1 MVDAKQIMSRKSML
15 DQKKPSVDDQL
26 QWRATELLQALPV
39 AVYTTDASG
48 VITAYNDAA
57 AELWGVRPEIGVDKW
72 CGSFKL
78 RWPDGAPMDHHE
90 CPMAVALRE
99 NREVRGGQAIAE
111 RPDGS
116 RVPFLAFP
124 TPLRDEKGA
133 LIGAVNTLVDITDQ
147 EHRKA
152 AEWRLGAIVDSSHDA
167 IVSKDLNGII
177 ASWNHSAQA
186 LFGYTAEEVIGKPIT
201 ILIPEDRQEE
211 EPQILQRIRSGERV
225 DHFETIRRHKDGRL
239 FPISLT
245 ISPIHSDD
253 GTIVGI
259 SKIARDITD
268 QKESEQRI
276 HALMREVNHRVK
288 NQFAVI
294 ISMIRETNKHTK
306 DSVLFVQQVQE
317 RILALSRSHDLLV
330 QEDWRGATVFEL
342 LLSQLKPFGHEDRV
356 TMAGPS
362 MLLQP
367 MALQHLGIAF
377 HELATNSVKYGA
389 LSRQSGRV
397 RVEWSV
403 ADGDEGGKRF
413 RLVWTESGGPRV
425 KAAPDHGFGSVVL
438 RRVAPTAM
446 SGKATLDYLAEGVV
460 WSLDAPVEYVQA
472 QNESPDA
479 HENRM
484 TALEEALR
492 QP

>member
-1 MVDAKQIMSRKSML
+1 ML
-15 DQKKPSVDDQL
+15 HQTKPSAVDDQS
-26 QWRATELLQALPV
+26 QWRATELLQAFPV

-48 VITAYNDAA
+48 VITAYNEAA
-57 AELWGVRPEIGVDKW
+57 AELWGVRPVIGVDKW

-78 RWPDGAPMDHHE
+78 LWPDGAPMNHDE

-99 NREVRGGQAIAE
+99 NREIRGGQAIAE
-111 RPDGS
+111 RPNGS

-124 TPLRDEKGA
+124 TPLRNETGA
-133 LIGAVNTLVDITDQ
+133 LVGAVNTLVDISDQ

-152 AEWRLGAIVDSSHDA
+152 AERRLGAIVDSSHDA
-167 IVSKDLNGII
+167 IISKDLNGII
-177 ASWNHSAQA
+177 ASWNQSAQA
-186 LFGYTAEEVIGKPIT
+186 LFGYSADEVIGKPVT
-201 ILIPEDRQEE
+201 ILIPDDRQEE
-211 EPQILQRIRSGERV
+211 EPQILRRIRSGEKV

-239 FPISLT
+239 LPISLA
-245 ISPIHSDD
+245 ISPIHGDD
-253 GTIVGI
+253 GRVVGI
-259 SKIARDITD
+259 SKIARDITE

-306 DSVLFVQQVQE
+306 DSVQFVQQVQE

-342 LLSQLKPFGHEDRV
+342 LLSQLKPFGQEDLV

-377 HELATNSVKYGA
+377 HELATNSVKYGV
-389 LSRQSGRV
+389 LSGQGGAIK
-397 RVEWSV
+397 VEWSV
-403 ADGDEGGKRF
+403 GDDADGGKRF
-413 RLVWTESGGPRV
+413 RLAWTETGGPKVRT
-425 KAAPDHGFGSVVL
+425 APDHGFGSVVL

-446 SGKATLDYLAEGVV
+446 SGKATLDYLADGVV
-460 WSLDAPVEYVQA
+460 WSLDAPVEYVQV
-472 QNESPDA
+472 QSESQAA

-484 TALEEALR
+484 AALEEALR

>member
-1 MVDAKQIMSRKSML
+1 
-15 DQKKPSVDDQL
+15 
-26 QWRATELLQALPV
+26 
-39 AVYTTDASG
+39 
-48 VITAYNDAA
+48 
-57 AELWGVRPEIGVDKW
+57 
-72 CGSFKL
+72 
-78 RWPDGAPMDHHE
+78 
-90 CPMAVALRE
+90 
-99 NREVRGGQAIAE
+99 
-111 RPDGS
+111 
-116 RVPFLAFP
+116 VPFLAFP
-124 TPLRDEKGA
+124 TLLRDESGA
-133 LIGAVNTLVDITDQ
+133 LVGAVNTLVDITDQ
-147 EHRKA
+147 ENRKA

-167 IVSKDLNGII
+167 IVSKDLNGVI
-177 ASWNHSAQA
+177 ATWNHSAQA
-186 LFGYTAEEVIGKPIT
+186 LFGYTAEEAVGKPVT
-201 ILIPEDRQEE
+201 ILIPDDRQEE

-253 GTIVGI
+253 GRIVGI

-306 DSVLFVQQVQE
+306 DSVQFVQQVQE

-330 QEDWRGATVFEL
+330 QEDWRGTTVFEL
-342 LLSQLKPFGHEDRV
+342 LLSQLKPFGQDDLV

-362 MLLQP
+362 MMLQP

-389 LSRQSGRV
+389 LSGRGGRV
-397 RVEWSV
+397 KVEWSI
-403 ADGDEGGKRF
+403 AESDEKGKRF
-413 RLVWTESGGPRV
+413 RLTWTETGGPKVR
-425 KAAPDHGFGSVVL
+425 AAPEHGFGSVVL

-446 SGKATLDYLAEGVV
+446 SGKATLDYLADGVV

-472 QNESPDA
+472 QNESPAD

-484 TALEEALR
+484 AALEEALR